1 MRHGMANRKLG
12 RTSSH
17 RKAMF
22 RNQLASLIE
31 SERIITTLPKAKELR
46 PIAEKL
52 ITLAKN
58 DIVHNRR
65 HAARQVPDDSLIAKL
80 FDTLGPRF
88 STRPGGYTRIM
99 KLGARPGRRKPRL
112 ACAGT
117 PAPEG
122 RAPLHKTAVSFA
134 LMKRSLALLFTL
146 FAFANVGAAAFSG
159 TATAEAAV
167 ATNDEA
173 AKLHALFDRTWE
185 AQLREDP
192 LYATSVGRH
201 DYDNLLPSV
210 TPADLEGSYERT

>member
-17 RKAMF
+17 RNAMF

-58 DIVHNRR
+58 DSVHNRR
-65 HAARQVPDDSLIAKL
+65 QAFRSVPNNELIAKL

-99 KLGARPGRRKPRL
+99 KLGARRGDAAEMAILELVERTPEEKTETKETAAKPEKKK
-112 ACAGT
+112 AA
-117 PAPEG
+117 PKKEAKAEEPEG
-122 RAPLHKTAVSFA
+122 EEKPKKAASKKAAPK
-134 LMKRSLALLFTL
+134 K
-146 FAFANVGAAAFSG
+146 
-159 TATAEAAV
+159 EAP
-167 ATNDEA
+167 
-173 AKLHALFDRTWE
+173 AKKA
-185 AQLREDP
+185 
-192 LYATSVGRH
+192 
-201 DYDNLLPSV
+201 
-210 TPADLEGSYERT
+210 PAKKAPAKKKEK

>member
-17 RKAMF
+17 RNAMF

-58 DIVHNRR
+58 DSVHNRR
-65 HAARQVPDDSLIAKL
+65 QAFRQVANNELIAKL

-99 KLGARPGRRKPRL
+99 KLGARRGDAAEMTILELVERTPEEKTDAKSTETAKPEKKKAAPKKEAKAAEPPAEEKPKRGAKKAAAPKAEAEGETPAKKPR
-112 ACAGT
+112 
-117 PAPEG
+117 
-122 RAPLHKTAVSFA
+122 
-134 LMKRSLALLFTL
+134 
-146 FAFANVGAAAFSG
+146 
-159 TATAEAAV
+159 
-167 ATNDEA
+167 
-173 AKLHALFDRTWE
+173 AKK
-185 AQLREDP
+185 
-192 LYATSVGRH
+192 
-201 DYDNLLPSV
+201 
-210 TPADLEGSYERT
+210 